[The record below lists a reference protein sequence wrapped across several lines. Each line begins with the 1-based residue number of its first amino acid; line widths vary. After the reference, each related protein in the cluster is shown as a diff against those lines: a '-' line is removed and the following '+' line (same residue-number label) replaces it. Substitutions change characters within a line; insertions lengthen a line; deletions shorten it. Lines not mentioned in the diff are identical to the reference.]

1 MQEFKQSFS
10 HAFDLLIQAD
20 PALLEIVR
28 LSLVVSLSATFLAC
42 LIGLPLGA
50 LLATRDFPGKWL
62 LTVITNTLMGM
73 PPVVLGLLVYMLL
86 SGSGPLGWMQ
96 LLYTP
101 HAMIIVQL
109 LLVLPIVTALTRQ
122 IIEESWNDYKEQ
134 FQSLCV
140 PRFTAVQTLLW
151 DTRGAL
157 LTAALAGFARAI
169 SEVGAVI
176 LVGGNIYHVTRVMTT
191 AIALETSKGGLAL
204 ALALGMI
211 LLAIALAVNALVYS
225 FKGRATQ

>member
-1 MQEFKQSFS
+1 MQEFQQSFGY
-10 HAFDLLIQAD
+10 AFDLLIQAD
-20 PALLEIVR
+20 PALLEIVS
-28 LSLVVSLSATFLAC
+28 LSLIVSLSATFLAC
-42 LIGLPLGA
+42 LLGLPLGA
-50 LLATRDFPGKWL
+50 LLATRDFYGKWL

-86 SGSGPLGWMQ
+86 SRSGPLGWMQ

-101 HAMIIVQL
+101 RAMIIVQF

-122 IIEESWNDYKEQ
+122 IVEESWHQYKEQ

-140 PRFTAVQTLLW
+140 PRLTAIQTLLW

-176 LVGGNIYHVTRVMTT
+176 LVGGNINHVTRVMTT
-191 AIALETSKGGLAL
+191 AIALETSKGELAL

-211 LLAIALAVNALVYS
+211 LLTIALTVNALVYS
-225 FKGRATQ
+225 VRMRTV